1 MAGFSSLGIGSGL
14 NVDSIITQTM
24 KLERRPLDLLQ
35 AKINGTSTQISSYGQ
50 IKSAMS
56 ALYDAAKGLTDLD
69 TWRSKQFTTGD
80 KSFVTGSVTSAATAA
95 GFSLEVNRLAKA
107 QSLASG
113 SFASGTTMG
122 ADGQIT
128 LQKGR
133 WDAAGTSFAADSSGA
148 VNISI
153 AATDTLGDVAAK
165 ITQSGAGITAV
176 VVKDGQGE
184 RLLVRSTETG
194 EENGFSMAASGG
206 GALAGLDGQAMAL
219 TKAVDAEFAINGMT
233 VTSASNTVK
242 EVVPGVT
249 LNLLKTTP
257 AGAPVDISVGS
268 DKDAIKGKLKSFQE
282 AFNKLNSLLRNLTA
296 YDKDNKTSQPLQ
308 GDSTVRSL
316 QSAMSSLM
324 QQSGLDGA
332 TLASLGLEMKLDSSF
347 KNPTLSL
354 DDSKL
359 DAALN
364 DLPKLERVLTGDG
377 VTDGLITRIRD
388 FAFAA
393 NGVNGDITTRTK
405 GLEALKKSNESAV
418 EAMELRLTQR
428 EQNLLKQ
435 YQALDAKMAG
445 TSSLSSFLSAQ
456 IGQWNK

>member
-1 MAGFSSLGIGSGL
+1 
-14 NVDSIITQTM
+14 
-24 KLERRPLDLLQ
+24 
-35 AKINGTSTQISSYGQ
+35 
-50 IKSAMS
+50 
-56 ALYDAAKGLTDLD
+56 
-69 TWRSKQFTTGD
+69 
-80 KSFVTGSVTSAATAA
+80 
-95 GFSLEVNRLAKA
+95 
-107 QSLASG
+107 
-113 SFASGTTMG
+113 
-122 ADGQIT
+122 
-128 LQKGR
+128 
-133 WDAAGTSFAADSSGA
+133 
-148 VNISI
+148 
-153 AATDTLGDVAAK
+153 
-165 ITQSGAGITAV
+165 
-176 VVKDGQGE
+176 
-184 RLLVRSTETG
+184 
-194 EENGFSMAASGG
+194 
-206 GALAGLDGQAMAL
+206 
-219 TKAVDAEFAINGMT
+219 
-233 VTSASNTVK
+233 
-242 EVVPGVT
+242 
-249 LNLLKTTP
+249 
-257 AGAPVDISVGS
+257 
-268 DKDAIKGKLKSFQE
+268 
-282 AFNKLNSLLRNLTA
+282 
-296 YDKDNKTSQPLQ
+296 
-308 GDSTVRSL
+308 
-316 QSAMSSLM
+316 MSSLM